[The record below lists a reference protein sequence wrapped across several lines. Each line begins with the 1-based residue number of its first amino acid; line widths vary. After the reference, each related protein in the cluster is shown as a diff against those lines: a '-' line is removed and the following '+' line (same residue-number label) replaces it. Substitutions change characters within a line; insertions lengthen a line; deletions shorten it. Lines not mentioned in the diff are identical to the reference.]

1 MTLWQDQFYPATV
14 EQIPLHF
21 KVTDVNG
28 NSATE
33 TATVTVEDKIA
44 PVVVTKTLPFSSH
57 QCSRYCFDSCRGC
70 KQWLNRCL
78 RNCDYDFRQDQF
90 YLCYCWANTVTL
102 KVTDVNGNSATE
114 TATVTVEDKTFSTY

>member
-1 MTLWQDQFYPATV
+1 MQHTVSIVADVTMAQQMLAELRHDFRQDQFYPATV

-44 PVVVTKTLPFSSH
+44 PVVLLKTIPFSSH
-57 QCSRYCFDSCRGC
+57 QCMRV
-70 KQWLNRCL
+70 L
-78 RNCDYDFRQDQF
+78 FR
-90 YLCYCWANTVTL
+90 
-102 KVTDVNGNSATE
+102 
-114 TATVTVEDKTFSTY
+114 